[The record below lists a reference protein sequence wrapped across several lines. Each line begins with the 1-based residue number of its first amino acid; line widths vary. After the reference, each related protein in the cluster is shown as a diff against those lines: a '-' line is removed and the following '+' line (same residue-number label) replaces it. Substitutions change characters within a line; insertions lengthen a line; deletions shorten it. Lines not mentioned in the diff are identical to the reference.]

1 MEYAQSLLLQVVKG
15 FVTYP
20 DDVETFVSEDKDDK
34 GEIVMI
40 NVKVHKDD
48 VGTCIGEGGKTA
60 EAIRK
65 VVGVVGF
72 KQSGKRIYVKIDAPK
87 IPRNH
92 FAY

>member
-1 MEYAQSLLLQVVKG
+1 MDYAKELLVQVIKG
-15 FVTYP
+15 FVNNP
-20 DDVETFVSEDKDDK
+20 DAVETHVSEDTDEK
-34 GEIVMI
+34 GALTMI

-65 VVGVVGF
+65 VVGIVGF

-87 IPRNH
+87 IPKTH
-92 FAY
+92 FSY

>member
-1 MEYAQSLLLQVVKG
+1 MDYAQNLLVQVVKG
-15 FVTYP
+15 FVNFP
-20 DDVETFVSEDKDDK
+20 ESVETFVSEDTDDK
-34 GEIVMI
+34 GTLIMI

-65 VVGVVGF
+65 VIGIVGF

-87 IPRNH
+87 VPKTH
-92 FAY
+92 FSY

>member
-1 MEYAQSLLLQVVKG
+1 MDYALDLLIQVVKG
-15 FVTYP
+15 FVNNP
-20 DDVETFVSEDKDDK
+20 ESVETFVSEDTDEK
-34 GEIVMI
+34 GALTMI

-65 VVGVVGF
+65 VIGIVGF

-87 IPRNH
+87 VPKTH
-92 FAY
+92 FSY

>member
-1 MEYAQSLLLQVVKG
+1 MDYAQNLLIQVIKG
-15 FVTYP
+15 FVTNP
-20 DDVETFVSEDKDDK
+20 DSVETFVSEDKDEK
-34 GEIVMI
+34 GEITMI

-65 VVGVVGF
+65 VVGIVGF

-87 IPRNH
+87 VPKTH
-92 FAY
+92 FSY